1 MRKNIDEILDGLSW
15 TVLGVHEMGKVD
27 GGTEK
32 VDGRNGRKGW
42 RRTGGEE
49 GKGKQNEEKTLIYPS
64 GVDLP
69 VMGKERPL
77 DAEMKYDDTFQQRSQ
92 ENAKTL

>member
-15 TVLGVHEMGKVD
+15 AVLGVHEMGKVD

-49 GKGKQNEEKTLIYPS
+49 GQIERGED
-64 GVDLP
+64 VDLS
-69 VMGKERPL
+69 VGR
-77 DAEMKYDDTFQQRSQ
+77 
-92 ENAKTL
+92 

>member
-32 VDGRNGRKGW
+32 VDGGTEKVDGRNGRKG
-42 RRTGGEE
+42 
-49 GKGKQNEEKTLIYPS
+49 
-64 GVDLP
+64 
-69 VMGKERPL
+69 
-77 DAEMKYDDTFQQRSQ
+77 
-92 ENAKTL
+92 

>member
-1 MRKNIDEILDGLSW
+1 MAQR
-15 TVLGVHEMGKVD
+15 TYHEMDKVD

-49 GKGKQNEEKTLIYPS
+49 GQIERGED
-64 GVDLP
+64 VDLS
-69 VMGKERPL
+69 VGRRFTRHGKRTTSRCGNEI
-77 DAEMKYDDTFQQRSQ
+77 
-92 ENAKTL
+92 

>member
-1 MRKNIDEILDGLSW
+1 MRKNIDEILDGLSRA
-15 TVLGVHEMGKVD
+15 VLGVHEMGKVD

-49 GKGKQNEEKTLIYPS
+49 GKGK
-64 GVDLP
+64 
-69 VMGKERPL
+69 
-77 DAEMKYDDTFQQRSQ
+77 
-92 ENAKTL
+92 